1 MERFEDN
8 IIDCD
13 CYLSPL
19 VPCEIKIKDILTE
32 KLEMNE
38 KYIRVI
44 LWLLYDKKT
53 ELRYGI

>member
-19 VPCEIKIKDILTE
+19 VPCEIKKKDILTE

-44 LWLLYDKKT
+44 FGCYLTKRLS
-53 ELRYGI
+53 